1 MTYAIIETGGK
12 QYRVSEGDEV
22 LVEKLDKGEGE
33 TVTFDRVLAVTKKG
47 ELVVGQPLVA
57 GAKVTGKVIAEG
69 KGEKILVFK
78 YKAKSNYRKRQ
89 GHRQPYSKVVIEKIK
104 A

>member
-22 LVEKLDKGEGE
+22 LVEKLAKGEGE
-33 TVTFDRVLAVTKKG
+33 TVTFDKVLAVTKKG
-47 ELVVGQPLVA
+47 ELVIGQPLVA
-57 GAKVTGKVIAEG
+57 GAKVTGKVVAEG
-69 KGEKILVFK
+69 KGDKILVFK